1 MATSLEEKE
10 LQGLLARLRRIE
22 GQIRGLQRMVREGA
36 DCREVLQ
43 QFAAAKSALEKA
55 SLAYFLENLS
65 RCLSQENET
74 EKRLS
79 QRELEE
85 IFLKLI

>member
-1 MATSLEEKE
+1 MVTSLEERE
-10 LQGLLARLRRIE
+10 LQELLARLRRIE

-36 DCREVLQ
+36 NCREVLQ

-65 RCLSQENET
+65 QCLSQEDEVK
-74 EKRLS
+74 KRLS
-79 QRELEE
+79 QKELEE
-85 IFLKLI
+85 IFLKLF